1 MENHFEVSSLSER
14 SAVAADELAKWWAS
28 SSFSGSA
35 ALLLQ
40 QQLES
45 ARAQADYGS
54 FLDAL
59 LSQGDALMKSTSSH
73 EESLEDVVSAF
84 GLIIVLLSATPSSS
98 RASLV
103 TRVVD
108 VAASPISYSESRS
121 SHVARLRILA
131 NLFNSLRSSSSSSS
145 ILNSKVIDEKSLQL
159 EVLKRLVTYASE
171 TKQLE
176 AGSPVTSYLVASIGP
191 SWGLTPQQS
200 ADFFLH
206 VSKCYGRMG
215 ETEEEQQWV
224 LRHLISLESQSVSDD
239 DLRRVAIPLA
249 RSAALSYLAAPAG
262 QQKYE
267 VPRLRSVSSS
277 IPLQLVYYYVLLF
290 VVVNLC
296 LCRETHQIFQMSQ
309 YFIAQ

>member
-1 MENHFEVSSLSER
+1 MENNHFEVSSLSER

-28 SSFSGSA
+28 SSFSGPA

-59 LSQGDALMKSTSSH
+59 LSQGDALMRSSSNSSH

-98 RASLV
+98 RSGLV

-108 VAASPISYSESRS
+108 VAASPASYSESRS
-121 SHVARLRILA
+121 SHVSRLRILA
-131 NLFNSLRSSSSSSS
+131 NLFNSLRSSSG
-145 ILNSKVIDEKSLQL
+145 ILNSKSIDEKALQL

-176 AGSPVTSYLVASIGP
+176 AGSPVTAYLVASIGP
-191 SWGLTPQQS
+191 AWGLTPQQS

-224 LRHLISLESQSVSDD
+224 LRHLISLESLSVSESE
-239 DLRRVAIPLA
+239 LSAAVPLA
-249 RSAALSYLAAPAG
+249 RSAAISYLAAPAG

-267 VPRLRSVSSS
+267 VPRLQSVSS
-277 IPLQLVYYYVLLF
+277 IYVF
-290 VVVNLC
+290 TEKAV
-296 LCRETHQIFQMSQ
+296 I
-309 YFIAQ
+309 

>member
-1 MENHFEVSSLSER
+1 MDKVEVSPLSER

-59 LSQGDALMKSTSSH
+59 LSQGEALMKSSGAASSH

-84 GLIIVLLSATPSSS
+84 GLIIVLLTATPSSS
-98 RASLV
+98 RSSLV
-103 TRVVD
+103 LRVVD
-108 VAASPISYSESRS
+108 VVASSASYTESRS

-131 NLFNSLRSSSSSSS
+131 NLFNSLRSSSGSL
-145 ILNSKVIDEKSLQL
+145 LNSKTVDDKSQKSLQL

-176 AGSPVTSYLVASIGP
+176 VGSPVTSYLVASIGP
-191 SWGLTPQQS
+191 SWGLTSQQS

-206 VSKCYGRMG
+206 VSRCYGQMG
-215 ETEEEQQWV
+215 ETDEEQQWL
-224 LRHLISLESQSVSDD
+224 LRHLISFESHSTSEN
-239 DLRRVAIPLA
+239 DLMIAIPLA
-249 RSAALSYLAAPAG
+249 RSAAVSYLAAPAG

-267 VPRLRSVSSS
+267 VPRLKSVSSF
-277 IPLQLVYYYVLLF
+277 LVVCAYEESSSNGSDAKLA
-290 VVVNLC
+290 C
-296 LCRETHQIFQMSQ
+296 
-309 YFIAQ
+309 AQW